1 MKLNWLF
8 LTLFKSGH
16 APKAPGTVG
25 TLVSLPFGVA
35 LLMFFGSQT
44 LFMLSILIT
53 LIAIKAIDK
62 HEASCETH
70 DDSRIVIDELVGMW
84 IALAIAPGIAF
95 GINDLGNMSNGLAV
109 QIVLSFIF
117 FRIYDIKKPSLI
129 GRIDR
134 EAKGGWGVMGDD
146 ILAGFAAGVSAALS
160 WQLILKLSNVMA

>member
-35 LLMFFGSQT
+35 ILMFFGSQT
-44 LFMLSILIT
+44 LFMISVLIT
-53 LIAIKAIDK
+53 LIAIKGIDK
-62 HEASCETH
+62 YEATSHEH

-95 GINDLGNMSNGLAV
+95 TMNDLTLWSNGITI
-109 QIVLSFIF
+109 QIILSFIF

-134 EAKGGWGVMGDD
+134 ETKGGLGVMGDD
-146 ILAGFAAGVSAALS
+146 ILAGFAAGISAAIV
-160 WQLILKLSNVMA
+160 WQLILKSGLIG

>member
-35 LLMFFGSQT
+35 ILMFFGSQT

-62 HEASCETH
+62 HEATSDKH

-84 IALAIAPGIAF
+84 IALAIAPGIVF
-95 GINDLGNMSNGLAV
+95 SMGDLGVMSNGIAI

-117 FRIYDIKKPSLI
+117 FRLYDIKKPSLI

-146 ILAGFAAGVSAALS
+146 ILAGFAAGITTAIV
-160 WQLILKLSNVMA
+160 WQVILKSGLIS

>member
-8 LTLFKSGH
+8 LTLFYSGH

-25 TLVSLPFGVA
+25 TLVALPFGVA
-35 LLMFFGSQT
+35 ILMFFGSQT
-44 LFMLSILIT
+44 LFIFTILVT

-62 HEASCETH
+62 HEAFVETH

-84 IALAIAPGIAF
+84 IALSIAPGILF
-95 GINDLGNMSNGLAV
+95 SINDLENMENGIAI

-134 EAKGGWGVMGDD
+134 ETKGGLGVMGDD
-146 ILAGFAAGVSAALS
+146 VLAGFAAGITTALV
-160 WQLILKLSNVMA
+160 WQGIVKISSLI

>member
-35 LLMFFGSQT
+35 ILMFFGSQT
-44 LFMLSILIT
+44 LFMLSVLIT

-95 GINDLGNMSNGLAV
+95 TMNDLTLWSNGIAI
-109 QIVLSFIF
+109 QIILSFIL
-117 FRIYDIKKPSLI
+117 FRLYDIKKPSLI

-134 EAKGGWGVMGDD
+134 ETKGGLGVMGDD
-146 ILAGFAAGVSAALS
+146 ILAGFAAGISAALV
-160 WQLILKLSNVMA
+160 WQIVLKSGLIG

>member
-8 LTLFKSGH
+8 LTLFNSGH

-44 LFMLSILIT
+44 LFMFSILIT

-62 HEASCETH
+62 YEATCETH

-95 GINDLGNMSNGLAV
+95 SISDLGNMNNGIAV

-146 ILAGFAAGVSAALS
+146 ILAGFAAGISAALS
-160 WQLILKLSNVMA
+160 WQLILKISNVMA

>member
-16 APKAPGTVG
+16 SPKAPGTVG

-35 LLMFFGSQT
+35 ILMFFGSQT

-53 LIAIKAIDK
+53 LIAIKGIDTY
-62 HEASCETH
+62 EASSGIH
-70 DDSRIVIDELVGMW
+70 DNQKIVIDELVGMW

-95 GINDLGNMSNGLAV
+95 GLGDLGVMSNGIAI
-109 QIVLSFIF
+109 QIGLSFIF

-146 ILAGFAAGVSAALS
+146 ILAGFAAGITTAIV
-160 WQLILKLSNVMA
+160 WQGILKSGLIG